1 MVYALCHAEDA
12 RPKCLESRHLAVR
25 TSAVLPVSLY
35 LDRDGQ
41 SILLRRGLLAISAP
55 TTDAWQSLYNL
66 YWVLAV
72 AAGAITIG
80 ALVFFVT
87 KYRARPSSGTAQHD
101 EDGKVPVR
109 TVLVII
115 IIMASVLAGAG
126 YASFHAIGVYNN
138 PPNGWNDPNA
148 LHVNVTGQRFSWG
161 FNCTS
166 GCGVPAVL
174 TVPHNKIVILNITS
188 IDVFHS
194 FGIPDLRV
202 KADAIPGKYN
212 LIWFQV
218 STTGTFPILCYEL
231 CGAGHAFMRA
241 KLVVT

>member
-1 MVYALCHAEDA
+1 MRSGRSVPPKLKS
-12 RPKCLESRHLAVR
+12 RPEGTKA
-25 TSAVLPVSLY
+25 
-35 LDRDGQ
+35 
-41 SILLRRGLLAISAP
+41 LLRRGLLAISAP
-55 TTDAWQSLYNL
+55 TADTWQSLYNL

-72 AAGAITIG
+72 AAGTITIG

-87 KYRARPSSGTAQHD
+87 KYRARPSSGPAQQD
-101 EDGKVPVR
+101 EDGKVPIR

-148 LHVNVTGQRFSWG
+148 LHVNVTGQRFSWS

-212 LIWFQV
+212 LIWFQG
-218 STTGTFPILCYEL
+218 STAGTYRILCYEL
-231 CGAGHAFMRA
+231 CGAGHAFMIA

>member
-1 MVYALCHAEDA
+1 MCPLSLNLD
-12 RPKCLESRHLAVR
+12 RRGR
-25 TSAVLPVSLY
+25 TS
-35 LDRDGQ
+35 
-41 SILLRRGLLAISAP
+41 LLRHGLLAILAP
-55 TTDAWQSLYNL
+55 TADTWQSLYDL

-72 AAGAITIG
+72 VAGTITIG
-80 ALVFFVT
+80 ALVFFVI
-87 KYRARPSSGTAQHD
+87 KYRARPGSSPVQHD
-101 EDGKVPVR
+101 EDRKIPVR
-109 TVLVII
+109 TVLVIVVV
-115 IIMASVLAGAG
+115 MASVLAGAG

-148 LHVNVTGQRFSWG
+148 LHVNVTGQRFSWS

-166 GCGVPAVL
+166 GCGVAAVL
-174 TVPHNKIVILNITS
+174 TVPRNKIVILNITS

-202 KADAIPGKYN
+202 KADAIPGKFN

-218 STTGTFPILCYEL
+218 STAGTYRILCYEL
-231 CGAGHAFMRA
+231 CGAGHAFMIA

>member
-1 MVYALCHAEDA
+1 
-12 RPKCLESRHLAVR
+12 
-25 TSAVLPVSLY
+25 
-35 LDRDGQ
+35 
-41 SILLRRGLLAISAP
+41 
-55 TTDAWQSLYNL
+55 L

-87 KYRARPSSGTAQHD
+87 KYRARSGSGLTQQEED
-101 EDGKVPVR
+101 EKIPIR
-109 TVLVII
+109 TVLVIVI
-115 IIMASVLAGAG
+115 VMASVLAGAG

-138 PPNGWNDPNA
+138 PPNGWSDLNA
-148 LHVNVTGQRFSWG
+148 LHVNVTGQRFSWS

-174 TVPHNKIVILNITS
+174 TVPRNKIVILNITS

-194 FGIPDLRV
+194 LGIPDLRV
-202 KADAIPGKYN
+202 KADAIPGRYN
-212 LIWFQV
+212 MVWFQV
-218 STTGTFPILCYEL
+218 STPGTYRILCYEL
-231 CGAGHAFMRA
+231 CGSGHAFMIA

>member
-1 MVYALCHAEDA
+1 M
-12 RPKCLESRHLAVR
+12 
-25 TSAVLPVSLY
+25 
-35 LDRDGQ
+35 
-41 SILLRRGLLAISAP
+41 AISAP
-55 TTDAWQSLYNL
+55 TADTWQSLYNL

-80 ALVFFVT
+80 ALVFFAT
-87 KYRARPSSGTAQHD
+87 KYRARPGYGPVHHE
-101 EDGKVPVR
+101 EDGKIPIR
-109 TVLVII
+109 TVLVIVM
-115 IIMASVLAGAG
+115 IMASVLAGAG

-148 LHVNVTGQRFSWG
+148 LHVNVTGQRFSWS

-174 TVPHNKIVILNITS
+174 TVPRNKIVILNITS
-188 IDVFHS
+188 NDVFHS

-202 KADAIPGKYN
+202 KADAIPGRSN
-212 LIWFQV
+212 LVWFQV
-218 STTGTFPILCYEL
+218 STPGTYRILCYEL
-231 CGAGHAFMRA
+231 CGSGHAFMIA

>member
-1 MVYALCHAEDA
+1 V
-12 RPKCLESRHLAVR
+12 
-25 TSAVLPVSLY
+25 
-35 LDRDGQ
+35 
-41 SILLRRGLLAISAP
+41 LAISAP
-55 TTDAWQSLYNL
+55 TADTWQSLYNL

-72 AAGAITIG
+72 AAGTITIG
-80 ALVFFVT
+80 SLVFFVT
-87 KYRARPSSGTAQHD
+87 KFRARPGSSPAQHV
-101 EDGKVPVR
+101 EDGKIPIR
-109 TVLVII
+109 TVLMIVIV
-115 IIMASVLAGAG
+115 MASVLAGAG

-148 LHVNVTGQRFSWG
+148 LHVNVTGQRFSWS

-174 TVPHNKIVILNITS
+174 NVPHNKIVILNITS

>member
-1 MVYALCHAEDA
+1 MCPL
-12 RPKCLESRHLAVR
+12 
-25 TSAVLPVSLY
+25 SLN
-35 LDRDGQ
+35 LDRRGR
-41 SILLRRGLLAISAP
+41 SSLLRHGLLAISAP
-55 TTDAWQSLYNL
+55 TADTWQSLYDL

-72 AAGAITIG
+72 AAGTITIG
-80 ALVFFVT
+80 ALVLFVA
-87 KYRARPSSGTAQHD
+87 KYRARPGSSPVQHD
-101 EDGKVPVR
+101 EDRKIPVR
-109 TVLVII
+109 TVLVIVI
-115 IIMASVLAGAG
+115 VMASVLAGVG

-148 LHVNVTGQRFSWG
+148 LHVNVTGQRFSWS

-166 GCGVPAVL
+166 GCGVAAVL
-174 TVPHNKIVILNITS
+174 TVPRNRIVILNITS

-218 STTGTFPILCYEL
+218 STAGTYRILCYEL
-231 CGAGHAFMRA
+231 CGAGHAFMIA

>member
-1 MVYALCHAEDA
+1 MSTKL
-12 RPKCLESRHLAVR
+12 KSRSDG
-25 TSAVLPVSLY
+25 TDVS
-35 LDRDGQ
+35 
-41 SILLRRGLLAISAP
+41 SEAGLLAISAP
-55 TTDAWQSLYNL
+55 TADTWQSLYNL

-72 AAGAITIG
+72 AAGTITIG
-80 ALVFFVT
+80 ALVFFAT
-87 KYRARPSSGTAQHD
+87 KFRARPGSSPAQHG
-101 EDGKVPVR
+101 EDGKIPIR
-109 TVLVII
+109 TVLII
-115 IIMASVLAGAG
+115 IIVMASVLAGAG

-148 LHVNVTGQRFSWG
+148 LHVNVTGQRFSWS
-161 FNCTS
+161 FNCTG
-166 GCGVPAVL
+166 GCGVAAVL
-174 TVPHNKIVILNITS
+174 TVPRNKIVILNITS

-212 LIWFQV
+212 LIWFRV

>member
-1 MVYALCHAEDA
+1 M
-12 RPKCLESRHLAVR
+12 AVR
-25 TSAVLPVSLY
+25 TSACAQAPVFPVSLY
-35 LDRDGQ
+35 LNRGGQ

-55 TTDAWQSLYNL
+55 TADTWQSLYNL

-80 ALVFFVT
+80 SLVFFVT
-87 KYRARPSSGTAQHD
+87 KYRARPGSGPAYH
-101 EDGKVPVR
+101 EADGKIPIR
-109 TVLVII
+109 TVLLII
-115 IIMASVLAGAG
+115 IVMASVLAGAA
-126 YASFHAIGVYNN
+126 YASFTAIGVYNN
-138 PPNGWNDPNA
+138 PPGGWNNPDA
-148 LHVNVTGQRFSWG
+148 LHVNVTAQRFSWS

-174 TVPHNKIVILNITS
+174 TVPRGKIVILNITS

-202 KADAIPGKYN
+202 KADAIPGRFN
-212 LIWFQV
+212 LVWFQV
-218 STTGTFPILCYEL
+218 SAPGTFQIRCYEL
-231 CGAGHAFMRA
+231 CGNGHAFMIA

>member
-1 MVYALCHAEDA
+1 VCPL
-12 RPKCLESRHLAVR
+12 
-25 TSAVLPVSLY
+25 SLN
-35 LDRDGQ
+35 LDRRGR
-41 SILLRRGLLAISAP
+41 SSLLRHGLLAISAP
-55 TTDAWQSLYNL
+55 TADTWQSLYDL
-66 YWVLAV
+66 YWFLAV
-72 AAGAITIG
+72 AAGTITIG
-80 ALVFFVT
+80 ALVLFVA
-87 KYRARPSSGTAQHD
+87 KYRARSGSSPVQHD
-101 EDGKVPVR
+101 EDRKIPVR
-109 TVLVII
+109 TVLVIVI
-115 IIMASVLAGAG
+115 VMASVLAGAG

-148 LHVNVTGQRFSWG
+148 LHVNVTGQRFSWS

-166 GCGVPAVL
+166 GCGVAAVL
-174 TVPHNKIVILNITS
+174 TVPRNRIVILNITS

-218 STTGTFPILCYEL
+218 STAGTYRILCYEL
-231 CGAGHAFMRA
+231 CGAGHAFMIA

>member
-1 MVYALCHAEDA
+1 VCPL
-12 RPKCLESRHLAVR
+12 
-25 TSAVLPVSLY
+25 SLN
-35 LDRDGQ
+35 LDRRGR
-41 SILLRRGLLAISAP
+41 SSLLRRGLLAISAP
-55 TTDAWQSLYNL
+55 TADTWQSLYDL

-72 AAGAITIG
+72 AAGTITIG
-80 ALVFFVT
+80 ALVLFVA
-87 KYRARPSSGTAQHD
+87 KYRARPGSSPVQHD
-101 EDGKVPVR
+101 EDRKIPVR
-109 TVLVII
+109 TVLVIVI
-115 IIMASVLAGAG
+115 VMASVLAGAG

-148 LHVNVTGQRFSWG
+148 LHVNVTGQRFSWS

-166 GCGVPAVL
+166 GCGVAAVL
-174 TVPHNKIVILNITS
+174 TVPRNKIVILNITS

-218 STTGTFPILCYEL
+218 STAGTYRILCYEL
-231 CGAGHAFMRA
+231 CGAGHAFMIA